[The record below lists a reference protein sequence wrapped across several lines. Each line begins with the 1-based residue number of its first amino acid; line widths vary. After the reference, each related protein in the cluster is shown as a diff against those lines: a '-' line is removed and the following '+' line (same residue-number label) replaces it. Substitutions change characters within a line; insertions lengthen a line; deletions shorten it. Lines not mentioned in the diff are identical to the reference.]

1 MRVGVVGLEDE
12 AELGRSWHWHAK
24 HAGVSLVTYK
34 NYTSKSAVKSRNFNK
49 VNPKIKVIV
58 NIYDYSKFP

>member
-1 MRVGVVGLEDE
+1 MRVGVVGLENE
-12 AELGRSWHWHAK
+12 AELGRSWHAK

-34 NYTSKSAVKSRNFNK
+34 NYTSKSAVKSKDLNK
-49 VNPKIKVIV
+49 ANPKIKVIV